1 MARKDSKQANSR
13 KCWMLER
20 NYRQIRNED
29 GHTVTYIITVE
40 GQDIEVTK
48 ELYQI
53 YSKADRRERYL
64 LEQDSD
70 HGVTSYSDLDNNRLI
85 SLGMHSN
92 MADDSLEESVVKQV
106 MCKNLYR
113 SLNMLTQSER
123 ELIICRYWKGITQTA
138 LAEQLGT
145 SQQMIS
151 YREKQILRKL
161 KRIFSKL

>member
-1 MARKDSKQANSR
+1 MARKDSKQANFR
-13 KCWMLER
+13 KSWMSER
-20 NYRQIRNED
+20 NYHQIRNKD

-48 ELYQI
+48 EIYRV

-70 HGVTSYSDLDNNRLI
+70 HGVMSYSDLDNNHRI
-85 SLGMHSN
+85 SFKMYSN
-92 MADDSLEESVVKQV
+92 MADDSLEESVVRQV
-106 MCKNLYR
+106 MCKKLYH
-113 SLNMLTQSER
+113 SLGMLPQSER
-123 ELIICRYWKGITQTA
+123 EFIICRYWKGMTQAA
-138 LAEQLGT
+138 LAERLGI

-161 KRIFSKL
+161 KIIFSKF